1 MKGLILSFCSKRL
14 VAVLH
19 LDCFHH
25 TIDENYPY
33 KLCLQN
39 HDEALIKSKLQ
50 VQAHGVSF
58 FFSTFIFIALPLPQY
73 LRDIRKTTSKH
84 SSKASFK
91 LKYMGCHFF
100 NLYFH
105 FYSPALTPL
114 SERYMQNHKQA
125 SFKRV
130 SCFFAFAFLHFYS
143 PAFTPLPEIHTYIR
157 NDNSTAKRSI
167 L

>member
-1 MKGLILSFCSKRL
+1 MKITHTNCVCKTTMKHSSKASFKFKRMEC
-14 VAVLH
+14 H
-19 LDCFHH
+19 F
-25 TIDENYPY
+25 
-33 KLCLQN
+33 
-39 HDEALIKSKLQ
+39 
-50 VQAHGVSF
+50 F
-58 FFSTFIFIALPLPQY
+58 FFSTFISVALPLPQY

-91 LKYMGCHFF
+91 LKYMGCHFL

-114 SERYMQNHKQA
+114 SERYTQNHKQA
-125 SFKRV
+125 LIKSKLQA
-130 SCFFAFAFLHFYS
+130 CELFFAFVFLHFYS
-143 PAFTPLPEIHTYIR
+143 PAFIPLPEIHTYIR